1 MMGCGIRSFE
11 PQGYVSCFYR
21 PIELCNFT
29 VPRQLVTE
37 EKRARLK
44 MLSVVVV
51 VEDIQVLT
59 HGTASV
65 LE

>member
-11 PQGYVSCFYR
+11 PQGYNSCFYR

-37 EKRARLK
+37 EKRARRK
-44 MLSVVVV
+44 ILSVV
-51 VEDIQVLT
+51 VEDILVLSY
-59 HGTASV
+59 GIASV
-65 LE
+65 PK